1 MLRIPFLSHEETII
15 TNALQAG
22 LEGQGSISRSV
33 LNDFYQLRQVFFFSV
48 DYILFI

>member
-1 MLRIPFLSHEETII
+1 MLRIPFLSHEEIII

-22 LEGQGSISRSV
+22 LEGQGSLSSSV
-33 LNDFYQLRQVFFFSV
+33 LNDFYQLRRVIFFSI